1 MNPEYPRTTL
11 QVYIPKG
18 PSEKK
23 TVEDTDTQALFDS
36 QLPDFKQL
44 PINCIH
50 IIAIAHEMDNSEQ
63 KLKLSSPI
71 LY

>member
-1 MNPEYPRTTL
+1 
-11 QVYIPKG
+11 VK
-18 PSEKK
+18 KK